1 MNSALDPLLNAIQL
15 ELENYI
21 FKMHSED
28 FTRWICFIEQTLEI
42 GKLILRY
49 RGIFVSK
56 VYLISIYF
64 KKSTPNVKISR
75 KTFASI
81 SGILTFCHFS
91 STLSRDIA
99 DSPDAPCSGY
109 IQDMQVRPRS
119 QGRWEKLS
127 SIAELIIVFAVKRFF
142 ISRKDKDLFLVQNMQ
157 IYSWLSFASQ
167 AFCLEI

>member
-1 MNSALDPLLNAIQL
+1 MNSALDPLLDAIQL

-28 FTRWICFIEQTLEI
+28 FTRWICFPEQTLEI
-42 GKLILRY
+42 GKLVLSY
-49 RGIFVSK
+49 RGILVPK

-64 KKSTPNVKISR
+64 KKSTPNVSR

-81 SGILTFCHFS
+81 SGVLTFSHFS

-119 QGRWEKLS
+119 QGRWKKLS
-127 SIAELIIVFAVKRFF
+127 SIAELIIVFTVTRFF
-142 ISRKDKDLFLVQNMQ
+142 TSRKNKDLFLVQNMQ